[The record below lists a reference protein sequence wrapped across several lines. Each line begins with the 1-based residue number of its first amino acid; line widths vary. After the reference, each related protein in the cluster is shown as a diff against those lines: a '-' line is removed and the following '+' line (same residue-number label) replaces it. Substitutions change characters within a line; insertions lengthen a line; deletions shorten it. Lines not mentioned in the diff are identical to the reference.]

1 MKYTDISAKSI
12 DELQK
17 DLKDKKMALFTLKAK
32 QKTMQLKNT
41 HELKETKKDIA
52 RILTAIGAKKE
63 LNDSQKRSSR

>member
-52 RILTAIGAKKE
+52 RILTAIGAKK
-63 LNDSQKRSSR
+63 DS